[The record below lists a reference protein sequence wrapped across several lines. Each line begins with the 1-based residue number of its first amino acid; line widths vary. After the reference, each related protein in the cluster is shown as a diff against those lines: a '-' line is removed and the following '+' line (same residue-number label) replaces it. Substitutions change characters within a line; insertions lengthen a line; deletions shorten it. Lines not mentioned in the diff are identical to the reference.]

1 MAFSGEFL
9 RPYFIYLTCLFH
21 SISYIFLIFC
31 FGSVFQ
37 LDVKTAKRSILDGKH
52 SVFHFFIDSPFLL
65 AAKWSLVWSNSIYFY
80 LQRIFISCFYSDL
93 GFRKTDESLLR
104 ESAEGTI

>member
-1 MAFSGEFL
+1 
-9 RPYFIYLTCLFH
+9 
-21 SISYIFLIFC
+21 
-31 FGSVFQ
+31 VFQ